1 MTSSTPR
8 AGWKG
13 LQLRRLV
20 PAQPDEWAACCIPAQ
35 LPAFLH
41 TCKRRKAR
49 IRPSRTPS
57 PALPSLPPP
66 WFTPCT
72 ADGLCSRP
80 RGKRKAVASRKARDV
95 GNRWAG
101 PKGSHACVASPWGPV
116 ARSWAG
122 RGMGAPSPLCLPVR
136 AAQSMTFPW
145 ARVQTTGFPGPS
157 PRRRVAGIG
166 QRLLPHRSNAP
177 STLEATEG
185 FRASTTRSWYPGDR
199 AARGSPVQTSPGHCF
214 QPI

>member
-80 RGKRKAVASRKARDV
+80 RGKRKALASRKARDV

-122 RGMGAPSPLCLPVR
+122 IGNGDAVAPLPAGARSAVHDISMGSGADHGFSRSEPKTPSCWDRPAPSSASFQR
-136 AAQSMTFPW
+136 ALHP
-145 ARVQTTGFPGPS
+145 
-157 PRRRVAGIG
+157 
-166 QRLLPHRSNAP
+166 
-177 STLEATEG
+177 
-185 FRASTTRSWYPGDR
+185 
-199 AARGSPVQTSPGHCF
+199 
-214 QPI
+214 